1 MKVKKKNYSIKKLKV
16 LDPNKKF
23 KDSLFQIK
31 VDPFINVYMWNEM
44 KYNTTKTG
52 EVSKTWICNKRIS
65 SEFIGIQKNSC
76 RLRV

>member
-31 VDPFINVYMWNEM
+31 VDPFINVYM
-44 KYNTTKTG
+44 
-52 EVSKTWICNKRIS
+52 
-65 SEFIGIQKNSC
+65 
-76 RLRV
+76 